1 MTKQP
6 GMSSQDAKQRKIAL
20 RKQIIGK
27 RDKLPPEVRASKSA
41 IICDKLWRLLQQQLD
56 KLRIHNGQPATVL
69 SYLPFRS
76 EVDVLPFL
84 HWCWTEGIAV
94 AVPRTLPDERRM
106 IFHRIGSLADTE
118 TTSPYGIREP
128 HPGLAAV
135 DDPSSAVMILVPG
148 AVFDPAGRRIGYGGG
163 YYDRYL
169 AGLVEPA
176 RECAPDI
183 GYAGGAHPTVPGTAE
198 RPLLVAPCFDLQ
210 VVASVPAEPH
220 DISMDL
226 ILTEHR
232 EIVVRDRG

>member
-1 MTKQP
+1 
-6 GMSSQDAKQRKIAL
+6 MSAKGTSKTVPLICAGVAISILLIATRSGKLESRAML
-20 RKQIIGK
+20 RTSSVC
-27 RDKLPPEVRASKSA
+27 LPK
-41 IICDKLWRLLQQQLD
+41 
-56 KLRIHNGQPATVL
+56 
-69 SYLPFRS
+69 
-76 EVDVLPFL
+76 
-84 HWCWTEGIAV
+84 
-94 AVPRTLPDERRM
+94 
-106 IFHRIGSLADTE
+106 
-118 TTSPYGIREP
+118 
-128 HPGLAAV
+128 
-135 DDPSSAVMILVPG
+135 PSSAAMILVPG

-183 GYAGGAHPTVPGTAE
+183 GYAGGAHPTVPDTAE